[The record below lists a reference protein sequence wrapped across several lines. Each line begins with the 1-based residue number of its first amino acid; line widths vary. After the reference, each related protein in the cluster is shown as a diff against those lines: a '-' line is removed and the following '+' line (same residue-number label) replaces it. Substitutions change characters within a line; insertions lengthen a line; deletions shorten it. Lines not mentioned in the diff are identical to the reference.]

1 MAGVAVEL
9 HDLADEWERDTTIR
23 ARLRDSGVLFV
34 EESEGTRLATNIRGA
49 ERHAEVLLPLLPR
62 LRRGDDIGMCTI
74 PQLEVE
80 ISKLYSMVSATTT
93 LPSSRGL
100 VPDSQRVKLEAWFCK
115 GFCVLVKRKLSRGQ
129 VPRSKVFRRL
139 LSALSGQN
147 WDDPAE
153 PEGEEEPHPENPEE
167 RDEDLALGDLG
178 DGGSDPEGDASPLVI
193 EDSQPEPEVADDE
206 MEPLA
211 DEAGGNSVFDGSL
224 SGSEAPGDE
233 EAIPASTDAVRG
245 SDSEIPS
252 DPSESEPP
260 KKAFESGEE
269 TVDHKPVK
277 VQVFGKS
284 PAFERAQAIQRM
296 LQNARQRRQAMI
308 AGIPQPACAGPIEI
322 HDSLPFGA
330 DNVETQPVPEA
341 DAAAMASRLSRET
354 EFEEPNLGEE
364 DAKLLRRNQ
373 LDLKQAS
380 KDEDGACADGQ
391 KPAKAPRGRKPKGGP
406 KAAAKAKAK
415 AKASSAK
422 AKAKASAEAKAKEE
436 GPKAKSRA
444 RKNKAADPGDAAA
457 VPGPAAEPK
466 RKQKKAKHSAGPEV
480 DRAVEAADAAVAT
493 LRKPKGEKRFAKRR
507 MPSAPFQ
514 RAKFVAIRAAFE
526 SKIKP
531 LLTAFSAH
539 EDYFW
544 TFTGKAWKTKHISL
558 DNIDAEALVAAKA
571 YVEQLVATGILE

>member
-1 MAGVAVEL
+1 MLPISVFSLSFFLSLSLSLSRSLSLSLSLSLPLSLYIFLSLLCV
-9 HDLADEWERDTTIR
+9 
-23 ARLRDSGVLFV
+23 VLFGWAGPGSV
-34 EESEGTRLATNIRGA
+34 CLLLTFLSIKKNVIGESTGS
-49 ERHAEVLLPLLPR
+49 HAQNCCSPR
-62 LRRGDDIGMCTI
+62 
-74 PQLEVE
+74 
-80 ISKLYSMVSATTT
+80 
-93 LPSSRGL
+93 
-100 VPDSQRVKLEAWFCK
+100 
-115 GFCVLVKRKLSRGQ
+115 
-129 VPRSKVFRRL
+129 
-139 LSALSGQN
+139 
-147 WDDPAE
+147 
-153 PEGEEEPHPENPEE
+153 
-167 RDEDLALGDLG
+167 
-178 DGGSDPEGDASPLVI
+178 
-193 EDSQPEPEVADDE
+193 
-206 MEPLA
+206 
-211 DEAGGNSVFDGSL
+211 
-224 SGSEAPGDE
+224 
-233 EAIPASTDAVRG
+233 
-245 SDSEIPS
+245 
-252 DPSESEPP
+252 
-260 KKAFESGEE
+260 
-269 TVDHKPVK
+269 
-277 VQVFGKS
+277 
-284 PAFERAQAIQRM
+284 
-296 LQNARQRRQAMI
+296 I

-415 AKASSAK
+415 AAAKAKASSAK

-493 LRKPKGEKRFAKRR
+493 LRKPKGEKCFAKRR
-507 MPSAPFQ
+507 MPSTPFQ

-539 EDYFW
+539 EDCLSEV
-544 TFTGKAWKTKHISL
+544 FTM
-558 DNIDAEALVAAKA
+558 LV
-571 YVEQLVATGILE
+571 LEVSGRVLF

>member
-1 MAGVAVEL
+1 MSCVLCTLGL
-9 HDLADEWERDTTIR
+9 KCHLYGLFYRCCQFLFSLFR
-23 ARLRDSGVLFV
+23 FFFRFFFLFLFLVLFLFLFLFLSLSLSTSFSPSFV
-34 EESEGTRLATNIRGA
+34 LCSLVGPALA
-49 ERHAEVLLPLLPR
+49 
-62 LRRGDDIGMCTI
+62 
-74 PQLEVE
+74 QF
-80 ISKLYSMVSATTT
+80 VS
-93 LPSSRGL
+93 
-100 VPDSQRVKLEAWFCK
+100 C
-115 GFCVLVKRKLSRGQ
+115 
-129 VPRSKVFRRL
+129 L
-139 LSALSGQN
+139 LSCPSKKNVIGESTGSHAQN
-147 WDDPAE
+147 CC
-153 PEGEEEPHPENPEE
+153 
-167 RDEDLALGDLG
+167 
-178 DGGSDPEGDASPLVI
+178 SP
-193 EDSQPEPEVADDE
+193 
-206 MEPLA
+206 
-211 DEAGGNSVFDGSL
+211 
-224 SGSEAPGDE
+224 
-233 EAIPASTDAVRG
+233 R
-245 SDSEIPS
+245 
-252 DPSESEPP
+252 
-260 KKAFESGEE
+260 
-269 TVDHKPVK
+269 
-277 VQVFGKS
+277 
-284 PAFERAQAIQRM
+284 
-296 LQNARQRRQAMI
+296 I

-415 AKASSAK
+415 AAAKAKASSAK

-493 LRKPKGEKRFAKRR
+493 LRKPKGEKCFAKRR
-507 MPSAPFQ
+507 MPSTPFQ

-539 EDYFW
+539 EDCLSEV
-544 TFTGKAWKTKHISL
+544 FTM
-558 DNIDAEALVAAKA
+558 LV
-571 YVEQLVATGILE
+571 LEVSGRVLF